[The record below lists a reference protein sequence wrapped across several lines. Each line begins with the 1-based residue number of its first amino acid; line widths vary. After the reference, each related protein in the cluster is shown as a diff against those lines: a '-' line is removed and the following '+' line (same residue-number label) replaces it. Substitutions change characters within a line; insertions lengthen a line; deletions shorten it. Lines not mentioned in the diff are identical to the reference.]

1 LKIGVIQDISLTLPR
16 TSFKDLQINY
26 KHKNN
31 VQAPIK
37 KGELIGSLEIVSG
50 DKVVYA
56 EDLLALES
64 IDSKGFFGRVW
75 SKLIL
80 WIMGLFGLNDN
91 GSN

>member
-1 LKIGVIQDISLTLPR
+1 
-16 TSFKDLQINY
+16 
-26 KHKNN
+26 
-31 VQAPIK
+31 
-37 KGELIGSLEIVSG
+37 LEIVSG

-75 SKLIL
+75 SKFVL